1 MSLFALSQKYSPV
14 VLRLRG
20 RFTELLNQMTEF
32 VCQGHT
38 QRIKQNIEQLKDFLA
53 QNKYSTGLIDIGSQL
68 LELYNYLLL
77 F

>member
-1 MSLFALSQKYSPV
+1 
-14 VLRLRG
+14 
-20 RFTELLNQMTEF
+20 LNQMTEF

-53 QNKYSTGLIDIGSQL
+53 QNKYSTGLIDFGSQL